1 MTTKSSED
9 SFFYIKEI
17 FNPDLEK
24 RVILECL
31 ECLSKSNS
39 TSDKTCLDC
48 ILKVSYLNRKNAI
61 NSILVKK
68 TNYMVNSEKLK
79 LLMDY
84 FKIRNKIKKE
94 IEKLDVNLNKKCT
107 FFEFNCEYK
116 LKVKNFLYKN
126 KKNDYLNPIVI
137 YDGITTIIDK
147 NNPNDN
153 INNLCMGC
161 IKKYEDNLK
170 QVSKQLQN
178 LEIISHFN
186 RFKTSSQI
194 TDATSRF
201 FSSFLFGIP
210 YQLKK
215 NKVFKDK
222 ITIDPLDEYLIGP
235 KKCYKVRIYKLLN
248 TYEMKYVISFAT
260 KRDLERDYISKI
272 INDVVFNLKLLELSE
287 VVPFEELLNQYK
299 EDAQLY
305 LESKYQ
311 FDLHDK
317 IKIAFISAI
326 KKINLEKILPL
337 LIDDFVEEIFLDSP
351 SDNIYLNHQKYG
363 RCRTDINFSLNEIE
377 RLKTFLRIYS
387 GKRLDFTNPS
397 IKVVIKNEYFNCRF
411 AIDVDPIQVYRFA
424 LDIRKLNK
432 NILNIQDLLKNGTLN
447 SEMAAFLYF
456 LILHRTNITTTG
468 ETDTG
473 KTTLINAL
481 DLLTPKEFRKV
492 YIENVIESLNEIEYN
507 KHQLK
512 YQVDSL
518 HDDINNY
525 PSKHSQIKNLLHRSP
540 DIIYLGEI
548 LTKEEAEAMFHCLS
562 AGLKGFQTIHS
573 NTVVSLINR
582 ILFHFKIDFSCLR
595 DLGIIVFLK
604 KSRNRR
610 FVFSISEINSKE
622 KNLNKTIKTIFKFD
636 PKTQQWLKLENLLG
650 LEVIIKILEYK
661 FFDEGEL
668 ITLIDT
674 YTKIFENLK
683 NMTKFE
689 NMQLISFFDQ
699 LAYFSYQGISEI
711 LDFWESW
718 KNSRGLNSYVKM
730 N

>member
-17 FNPDLEK
+17 FNPELEK
-24 RVILECL
+24 RVIIECL

-39 TSDKTCLDC
+39 TPDKNCIDC

-68 TNYMVNSEKLK
+68 ANYIVNSEKLK
-79 LLMDY
+79 FLMDY

-94 IEKLDVNLNKKCT
+94 IEKLDVNVNKKCT

-116 LKVKNFLYKN
+116 LKVKNFLYKV

-137 YDGITTIIDK
+137 YDGIKTLIDK
-147 NNPNDN
+147 NNPNEN
-153 INNLCMGC
+153 MNNLCMGC
-161 IKKYEDNLK
+161 IKKYQDTLK
-170 QVSKQLQN
+170 HISELLQN
-178 LEIISHFN
+178 LEIIRNFN
-186 RFKTSSQI
+186 QFKTSSQI
-194 TDATSRF
+194 TDATTRF
-201 FSSFLFGIP
+201 FSSFLFGIN

-215 NKVFKDK
+215 NKVIEDK
-222 ITIDPLDEYLIGP
+222 IPVDPLEEYLIGP
-235 KKCYKVRIYKLLN
+235 NKCYKVRIYKLLN

-260 KRDLERDYISKI
+260 KRELERDYISKI
-272 INDVVFNLKLLELSE
+272 INDVVFNLKLSELSE
-287 VVPFEELLNQYK
+287 VVPLEELLKHYK
-299 EDAQLY
+299 EEAQLY

-311 FDLHDK
+311 LALHDK

-351 SDNIYLNHQKYG
+351 SDNIYLNHQKFG
-363 RCRTDINFSLNEIE
+363 RCRTDINFSLDEIE

-387 GKRLDFTNPS
+387 GNRLDYTNPS
-397 IKVVIKNEYFNCRF
+397 IKVVVKNEYFNCRF
-411 AIDVDPIQVYRFA
+411 AIDIDPIQVYKFA

-432 NILNIQDLLKNGTLN
+432 NVLNIQDLLKNGTLN
-447 SEMAAFLYF
+447 SEIAAFLYF
-456 LILHRTNITTTG
+456 LILYRTNITTTG

-492 YIENVIESLNEIEYN
+492 YIENVIESLNELEYD

-518 HDDINNY
+518 HDDMNNY

-573 NTVVSLINR
+573 NTVASLINR

-595 DLGIIVFLK
+595 DLGIIIFLK

-622 KNLNKTIKTIFKFD
+622 KDLINSIKTIFKFD
-636 PKTQQWLKLENLLG
+636 PKTQQWHKLESIFD
-650 LEVIIKILEYK
+650 LEVIMKMLEYE
-661 FFDEGEL
+661 FFNEGEL
-668 ITLIDT
+668 IALIET
-674 YTKIFENLK
+674 YTEIFESLK
-683 NMTKFE
+683 NMDKFE
-689 NMQLISFFDQ
+689 NTQLVNLFDQ
-699 LAYFSYQGISEI
+699 LAYFSYQGISEV
-711 LDFWESW
+711 LAFWESW